1 MSKIKLIFKYG
12 CGMIEQ
18 EARVGARLANSIR
31 KAGLTTNNF
40 SKCQYKLECG
50 ECMVVDSAGIMGD
63 PSIEEEQLLTSIGA
77 PNNSR
82 CSCQVV
88 VLPNFENQ
96 IIKVLP
102 STI

>member
-1 MSKIKLIFKYG
+1 MSKIRLIFNYG
-12 CGMIEQ
+12 CGIVEQ
-18 EARVGARLANSIR
+18 EARIGGRLANSIR
-31 KAGLTTNNF
+31 KSGLTTQNF

-50 ECMVVDSAGIMGD
+50 ECMVIDSAGIMGE
-63 PSIEEEQLLTSIGA
+63 PSFEEEQLLASKGA